1 MAGQGANGLVAWAV
15 EAGVAKGTS
24 ATTFAPNARL
34 QTEHIYDLSR
44 QNYYIGGV
52 DFTEKFVYNNND
64 GSLSQM
70 TTANGDILTYEYDEI
85 KRNPISYFNGI
96 RWDFTWEQGRF
107 DGSQAIQIYYGYT
120 LAQYYEN

>member
-52 DFTEKFVYNNND
+52 DFTRKFVYNNN
-64 GSLSQM
+64 
-70 TTANGDILTYEYDEI
+70 
-85 KRNPISYFNGI
+85 
-96 RWDFTWEQGRF
+96 
-107 DGSQAIQIYYGYT
+107 GSQAIQIYYGYT
-120 LAQYYEN
+120 LAQYYENEMSQNASYKSEHTYCYFRERFGQDEEFEFIKPFHPFSPER